1 MALYGTA
8 MLLTVSGTAALLSA
22 AALAAWPSAGD
33 ATGPGRQLYQKLR
46 GLTHDASDHT

>member
-1 MALYGTA
+1 